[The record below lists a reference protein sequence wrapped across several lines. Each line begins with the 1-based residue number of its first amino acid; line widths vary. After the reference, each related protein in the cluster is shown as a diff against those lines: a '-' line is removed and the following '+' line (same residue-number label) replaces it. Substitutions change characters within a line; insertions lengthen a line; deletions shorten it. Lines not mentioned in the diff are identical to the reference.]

1 MDDYVQLLDK
11 LRQQEEELQFRRF
24 DNDTALQIGLRLVEL
39 AKAAN
44 KAITVDIVRNGQQ
57 LFHCALAG
65 TAPDNDEWARRKG
78 NVVTRFGHS
87 SYYMG
92 THYRA
97 RGTTFEEASRLDLNQ
112 YAAHGGAFPI
122 LVRDV
127 GLVGSVAVS
136 GLPQAED
143 HELVVGVLREFV
155 AGEPS

>member
-1 MDDYVQLLDK
+1 MDDYNQLLNK
-11 LRQQEEELQFRRF
+11 LRQQGQELQFRRF
-24 DNDTALQIGLRLVEL
+24 DNDTALRIGLRLVEL
-39 AKAAN
+39 AKTGN

-78 NVVTRFGHS
+78 NVVKRFGHS

-97 RGTTFEEASRLDLNQ
+97 RGTSFEEASRLDLNE

-122 LVRDV
+122 VVKDV

-143 HELVVGVLREFV
+143 HDLVVGVLREFV
-155 AGEPS
+155 DNEPD

>member
-1 MDDYVQLLDK
+1 MDDHQQLLDK
-11 LRQQEEELQFRRF
+11 LRQQEQEIQFRRF
-24 DNDTALQIGLRLVEL
+24 DNDTALRIGLRLVEL
-39 AKAAN
+39 AKAGS

-78 NVVTRFGHS
+78 NVVKRFGHS

-97 RGTTFEEASRLDLNQ
+97 RGTSFEEASRLDLND

-122 LVRDV
+122 VVKDV

-143 HELVVGVLREFV
+143 HELVVSVLREFV
-155 AGEPS
+155 DSEPG

>member
-1 MDDYVQLLDK
+1 MDEHKELLDN
-11 LRQQEEELQFRRF
+11 LRQQEQEIQFRRF
-24 DNDTALQIGLRLVEL
+24 DNDTALRIGLRLVEL
-39 AKAAN
+39 AKAGN

-65 TAPDNDEWARRKG
+65 TATDNDEWARRKG
-78 NVVTRFGHS
+78 NVVKRFGHS

-97 RGTTFEEASRLDLNQ
+97 RGTSFEEASRLDLNE

-122 LVRDV
+122 VVKDV

-143 HELVVGVLREFV
+143 HELVVSVLREFV
-155 AGEPS
+155 DSEPG